1 MRLWRVVL
9 PHRADDALSGEG
21 ARRFG
26 GRWNRPGQPAVY
38 TSTTVSL
45 AVLEWLA
52 HVDPSDAPPEL
63 AAIAYDLPDDEPV
76 TRLGVDDLPD
86 GWRGY
91 PVSEALRRV
100 GAEWLEAGETVG
112 LLVPSVVLPLDE
124 EYNVVLNPGHSGMA
138 RLSEVRRE
146 SVAVDPRLIGG
157 DNS

>member
-1 MRLWRVVL
+1 MWLWRVVL

-26 GRWNRPGQPAVY
+26 GRWNRPGQAAVY

-52 HVDPSDAPPEL
+52 HVDSSDASPEL
-63 AAIAYDLPDDEPV
+63 VAIAYDLPDDEPV
-76 TRLGVDDLPD
+76 TRLEIDDLPD

-100 GAEWLEAGETVG
+100 GAEGLEAGETVE
-112 LLVPSVVLPLDE
+112 LIVPSVVFPLAE
-124 EYNVVLNPGHSGMA
+124 EYKFVLNPGHAGMA
-138 RLSEVRRE
+138 RLSKVRSD
-146 SVAVDPRLIGG
+146 SVAVDPRLVGV
-157 DNS
+157 NKP